1 MTIIEDVVIEEF
13 HNQLS
18 ISRTD
23 VRIILFLQDQIGLKK
38 FQSKYNLNEEQV
50 SRSIERLIFAG
61 FAKNLGLTSA
71 GRDICKK
78 IKERIKNLEQYN

>member
-1 MTIIEDVVIEEF
+1 MITTEDIATEEF

-18 ISRTD
+18 ISRID
-23 VRIILFLQDQIGLKK
+23 VRMILFLQDQIDLKK
-38 FQSKYNLNEEQV
+38 FQSKYNLSEEQAN
-50 SRSIERLIFAG
+50 RSVERLIFSG

-78 IKERIKNLEQYN
+78 INLRIKEIEQRN